1 MLRAFATGAPPNP
14 FQPFVEAIRAKGRVP
29 SGQEKL
35 KEVLLRNDLDGSAR
49 LAEVESRVK
58 FAAPKAGRELD
69 EGPVTDHEIVK
80 MCADTRLKVSAHICN
95 PLHRTVASHRV
106 KRASEADR
114 LAEQW
119 VVCVS
124 ASTFST
130 AFRRPCCSRA

>member
-1 MLRAFATGAPPNP
+1 MLRVFAAGAPPNP
-14 FQPFVEAIRAKGRVP
+14 FQPFVEAIRAKWRVP

-80 MCADTRLKVSAHICN
+80 MCADTRLNLDPPRSDGPGNAG
-95 PLHRTVASHRV
+95 RF
-106 KRASEADR
+106 E
-114 LAEQW
+114 
-119 VVCVS
+119 
-124 ASTFST
+124 
-130 AFRRPCCSRA
+130 